1 MIDGRSCRRSSLR
14 SLPLAAGLMLAL
26 AATATAAAQ
35 GDPAQGAR
43 DFRACAPCHSLVPNR
58 NMSGP
63 SLAGIFDRKA
73 GTLDSFGRYSP
84 ALKSSAI
91 TWNEQTLDAWLADP
105 AAAVPGNH
113 MTFPGIRDPKTRAD
127 LIAYLKTA
135 TTPGHAPPTQTA
147 QDGMSGG
154 MSGGMGGMMG
164 GSAEVPNLKKI
175 GPDETVKAIGYCR
188 DTYHVVTAD
197 GEAHDFWER
206 NLRFKTDSS
215 DEGPVKGAP
224 AILGAGM
231 MGDRASVI
239 FAAPDEISGFI
250 KHDC

>member
-1 MIDGRSCRRSSLR
+1 MNRHIVMSV
-14 SLPLAAGLMLAL
+14 ALAL
-26 AATATAAAQ
+26 ATPAVAAAQ

-73 GTLDSFGRYSP
+73 GTLASFGRYSP

-91 TWNEQTLDAWLADP
+91 TWNEQTLDTWLADP
-105 AAAVPGNH
+105 AAAIPGNH

-127 LIAYLKTA
+127 LVAYLKAATA
-135 TTPGHAPPTQTA
+135 PGHAPPTQTA
-147 QDGMSGG
+147 QGG
-154 MSGGMGGMMG
+154 MSG

-175 GPDETVKAIGYCR
+175 GPDETVRAIGYCR
-188 DTYHVVTAD
+188 DTYHVVTGD
-197 GEAHDFWER
+197 GETHDFWER

-215 DEGPVKGAP
+215 DDGPVKGVP

>member
-1 MIDGRSCRRSSLR
+1 MIDGRSRLRSSFRNLR
-14 SLPLAAGLMLAL
+14 LAAGALLAL
-26 AATATAAAQ
+26 ATTAVAAAQ

-43 DFRACAPCHSLVPNR
+43 DFRACAPCHSLAPNR
-58 NMSGP
+58 NMTGP

-91 TWNEQTLDAWLADP
+91 TWNDRTLDAWLADP
-105 AAAVPGNH
+105 AAAIPGNH
-113 MTFPGIRDPKTRAD
+113 MTFPGIRDPKIRAD
-127 LIAYLKTA
+127 LIAYLKEA
-135 TTPGHAPPTQTA
+135 TVPGHAPPTQAA
-147 QDGMSGG
+147 QGG

-164 GSAEVPNLKKI
+164 GSGEVPDLKKV

-197 GEAHDFWER
+197 GEMHDFWER

-215 DEGPVKGAP
+215 EEGPVKGAP

>member
-1 MIDGRSCRRSSLR
+1 MIGGRSRRRAGFR
-14 SLPLAAGLMLAL
+14 SLPVSAGFLLGV
-26 AATATAAAQ
+26 ATPGAAAAQ
-35 GDPAQGAR
+35 GDPAQGGR
-43 DFRACAPCHSLVPNR
+43 DFRACAPCHSLAPNR
-58 NMSGP
+58 NMTGP

-73 GTLDSFGRYSP
+73 GMLDSFGRYSP

-91 TWNEQTLDAWLADP
+91 VWNDQTLDAWLANP
-105 AAAVPGNH
+105 AAAIPGNH
-113 MTFPGIRDPKTRAD
+113 MTFPGIRDPKIRAD
-127 LIAYLKTA
+127 LIAYLKEA
-135 TTPGHAPPTQTA
+135 TVSGHATPTQAA
-147 QDGMSGG
+147 QGG
-154 MSGGMGGMMG
+154 MSGGMGGMRG
-164 GSAEVPNLKKI
+164 GSGEVPDLKKI

-197 GEAHDFWER
+197 GETRDFWER

-215 DEGPVKGAP
+215 EEGPVKGAP

>member
-1 MIDGRSCRRSSLR
+1 MIDGRSRRRSSFR
-14 SLPLAAGLMLAL
+14 SLPLAAGALLAL
-26 AATATAAAQ
+26 ATSPVAAAQ

-43 DFRACAPCHSLVPNR
+43 DFRACAPCHSLAPNR

-63 SLAGIFDRKA
+63 SLAGIFDRRA

-91 TWNEQTLDAWLADP
+91 TWNDQTLDAWLADP
-105 AAAVPGNH
+105 AAAVSGNH
-113 MTFPGIRDPKTRAD
+113 MTFPGIRNPKVRAD
-127 LIAYLKTA
+127 LIAYLKEA
-135 TTPGHAPPTQTA
+135 TVPGHAPATQTA
-147 QDGMSGG
+147 QGG

-164 GSAEVPNLKKI
+164 GSAEVPNLMKI

-197 GEAHDFWER
+197 GETHDFWER

-215 DEGPVKGAP
+215 DEGPVTGAP

>member
-1 MIDGRSCRRSSLR
+1 MIGGRSGLRPSFR
-14 SLPLAAGLMLAL
+14 SLPLSAGFLLGI
-26 AATATAAAQ
+26 ATTAIAAAQ
-35 GDPAQGAR
+35 GDPANGGR
-43 DFRACAPCHSLVPNR
+43 DFRACAPCHSLAPNR
-58 NMSGP
+58 NMTGP

-73 GTLDSFGRYSP
+73 GMLDSFGRYSP

-91 TWNEQTLDAWLADP
+91 VWNDQTLDAWLANP
-105 AAAVPGNH
+105 AAAIPGNH
-113 MTFPGIRDPKTRAD
+113 MTFPGIRDPKIRAD
-127 LIAYLKTA
+127 LIAYLKEA
-135 TTPGHAPPTQTA
+135 TVPGHAPPTQTA
-147 QDGMSGG
+147 QGG

-164 GSAEVPNLKKI
+164 GSGEVPDLKKI

-188 DTYHVVTAD
+188 DSYHVVTAD
-197 GEAHDFWER
+197 GETHDFWER

-215 DEGPVKGAP
+215 EEGPVKGAP

-250 KHDC
+250 KDDC

>member
-1 MIDGRSCRRSSLR
+1 MIGGRSRRRASFR
-14 SLPLAAGLMLAL
+14 SLPLSAGFLLGVATTAA
-26 AATATAAAQ
+26 AAAQ
-35 GDPAQGAR
+35 GDPAQGGR
-43 DFRACAPCHSLVPNR
+43 DFRACAPCHSLAPDR
-58 NMSGP
+58 NMTGP

-73 GTLDSFGRYSP
+73 GALDSFGRYSP

-91 TWNEQTLDAWLADP
+91 TWNDQTLDAWLADP
-105 AAAVPGNH
+105 AAAIPGNH
-113 MTFPGIRDPKTRAD
+113 MTFPGIRDPKIRAG
-127 LIAYLKTA
+127 LIAYLKEA
-135 TTPGHAPPTQTA
+135 TVPGHGPPMQTA
-147 QDGMSGG
+147 QGG
-154 MSGGMGGMMG
+154 MSGGMGGIMG
-164 GSAEVPNLKKI
+164 GSGEVPDLKKI
-175 GPDETVKAIGYCR
+175 GADETVKAIGYCR

-197 GEAHDFWER
+197 GETHDFWER

-215 DEGPVKGAP
+215 EEGPIKGAP

>member
-1 MIDGRSCRRSSLR
+1 MIFRDSSLAITVLLGFG
-14 SLPLAAGLMLAL
+14 SSAL
-26 AATATAAAQ
+26 AAAQ

-43 DFRACAPCHSLVPNR
+43 DFRACAACHSLAPNR
-58 NMSGP
+58 NMAGP

-73 GTLDSFGRYSP
+73 GALDSFRRYSS

-91 TWNEQTLDAWLADP
+91 IWNDETLDAWIANP
-105 AAAVPGNH
+105 AAMIPGNH
-113 MTFPGIRDPKTRAD
+113 MTFPGIRDPKVRAD
-127 LIAYLKTA
+127 LVAFLKDSTV
-135 TTPGHAPPTQTA
+135 PGHAPPTQTA
-147 QDGMSGG
+147 QGG
-154 MSGGMGGMMG
+154 MSGRMGGMTG
-164 GSAEVPNLKKI
+164 GSTEVPDLKKI
-175 GPDETVKAIGYCR
+175 GPDETVKGIGYCR

-197 GEAHDFWER
+197 GETHDFWER

-215 DEGPVKGAP
+215 NEGPVKGAP

-231 MGDRASVI
+231 MGDRASII

>member
-1 MIDGRSCRRSSLR
+1 MIGGRSRRRSSFR
-14 SLPLAAGLMLAL
+14 SLPLAAGVLLAL
-26 AATATAAAQ
+26 GATAVAAQ
-35 GDPAQGAR
+35 QGDSAQGAR
-43 DFRACAPCHSLVPNR
+43 DFRACAPCHSLAPNR
-58 NMSGP
+58 NMTGP

-73 GTLDSFGRYSP
+73 GMLDSFGRYSP

-91 TWNEQTLDAWLADP
+91 VWNDQTLDAWLANP
-105 AAAVPGNH
+105 AAAIPGNH
-113 MTFPGIRDPKTRAD
+113 MTFPGIRDPKIRAD
-127 LIAYLKTA
+127 LIAYLKEA
-135 TTPGHAPPTQTA
+135 TVPGHAPPTQTA
-147 QDGMSGG
+147 QGG
-154 MSGGMGGMMG
+154 TSGGMGGMMG

-175 GPDETVKAIGYCR
+175 GPDEAVKAIGYCR
-188 DTYHVVTAD
+188 DTYHVVTAN
-197 GEAHDFWER
+197 GETHDFWER